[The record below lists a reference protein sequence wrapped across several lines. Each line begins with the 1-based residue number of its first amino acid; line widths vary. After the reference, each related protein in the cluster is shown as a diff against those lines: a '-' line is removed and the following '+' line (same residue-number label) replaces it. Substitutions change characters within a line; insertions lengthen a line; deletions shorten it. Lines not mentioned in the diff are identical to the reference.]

1 MRLVTFAVGTVVG
14 PVQRVGALHDGVVV
28 DLAQAHASAQAGR
41 PFGRRGGPPFP
52 DSLLGLLAWEDAG
65 METARAALE
74 FGLAHDVGRIAAADV
89 QLCAPLPRP
98 HSIRDFMLFEEHVR
112 NMGGEVPPEWERLPV
127 HWKGNPDTVHGP
139 DDVVPWPS
147 YTEKLDFELE
157 LCVVIGRCGR
167 PRTVQD
173 AAGFIAGY
181 SIFNDWSARDI
192 QLREM
197 SVLLGPGLGKD
208 FATSIG
214 PCLVTPDEFDLAGAR
229 MRATVNDELWAEGSM
244 GAMRFSFPEVIVHLA
259 QGQELFPGDVLGSG
273 TVGRGCGMELDRWL
287 APGDV
292 VELEVDGI
300 GALRN
305 RVSTVKQK

>member
-1 MRLVTFAVGTVVG
+1 MRLVTFTVASIVG
-14 PVQRVGALHDGVVV
+14 PVERVGALDGDAVV
-28 DLAQAHASAQAGR
+28 DLAEAHARSLAAR
-41 PFGRRGGPPFP
+41 PFGRRGGPAFP
-52 DSLLGLLAWEDAG
+52 GSLLELLGWEDAG
-65 METARAALE
+65 MDAARAALE
-74 FGLAHDVGRIAAADV
+74 FARAQGVGRLAAADV
-89 QLCAPLPRP
+89 RLRAPLPRP
-98 HSIRDFMLFEEHVR
+98 HAIRDFMLFEEHVR
-112 NMGGEVPPEWERLPV
+112 NMGGEVPAEWERLPV
-127 HWKGNPDTVHGP
+127 HWKGNVETVYGP
-139 DDVVPWPS
+139 GDVVPWPS

-157 LCVVIGRCGR
+157 LCVVVGRRGR
-167 PRTVQD
+167 PRTTED

-192 QLREM
+192 QIREM

-229 MRATVNDELWAEGSM
+229 MRARVNGDLWAEGSM

-287 APGDV
+287 ARGDEV
-292 VELEVDGI
+292 QLEIDGI

-305 RVSTVKQK
+305 RVSTDNEK